1 MLENLIKRFIKT
13 KLDDCTLEYYFIL
26 RIIFRHINS
35 NEKNLSNFIKKA
47 IEEKEFNI
55 NNLNNKL
62 KVIRNKFSK
71 LQIGLIWLQR
81 V

>member
-35 NEKNLSNFIKKA
+35 NEKNLSNFVNPPLPKGRG
-47 IEEKEFNI
+47 FLTSN
-55 NNLNNKL
+55 
-62 KVIRNKFSK
+62 F
-71 LQIGLIWLQR
+71 
-81 V
+81 